1 VPATVIT
8 TPRPTPSTTV
18 PFRLPDTGRDM
29 SRATGF
35 AVGCLIG
42 GAILLAAVRRDG
54 AK

>member
-1 VPATVIT
+1 MIGRGQDAQ
-8 TPRPTPSTTV
+8 
-18 PFRLPDTGRDM
+18 FRLPDTGFTSDL
-29 SRATGF
+29 AGF